1 VLLEAAISSKSQAIP
16 TNARKRLFWAI
27 FVAAMVK
34 LQQFAICEPDKV
46 HHRSKIT
53 IQQLTSP
60 VETSKLELTTYYD
73 VSITSQLAKN
83 S

>member
-1 VLLEAAISSKSQAIP
+1 
-16 TNARKRLFWAI
+16 
-27 FVAAMVK
+27 MVK
-34 LQQFAICEPDKV
+34 LQQFAIFEPDKV